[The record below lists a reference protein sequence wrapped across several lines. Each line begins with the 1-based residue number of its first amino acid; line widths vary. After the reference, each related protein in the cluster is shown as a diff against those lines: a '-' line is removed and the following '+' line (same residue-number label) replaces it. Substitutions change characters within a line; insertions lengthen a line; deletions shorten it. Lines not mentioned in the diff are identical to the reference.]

1 MAKSAF
7 GKTVLAAAMLASTTP
22 VAAQQAQ
29 PTTPT
34 PVPQNG
40 TTTPTPAP
48 NVAPP
53 TPAPGESQLPP
64 VQVIQKQEK
73 TPATEPKKTAAKK
86 TPVTPPPVA
95 PAASTAPVTAQ
106 VPGTGG
112 IDDGSVLMSPVEG
125 SSVPIGKYPGA
136 LGRASAADIARSG
149 TTFVPSIIQQTV
161 PGAILEDLQ
170 GNGFQQ
176 NLQFRGFDSS
186 PLNGIPQ
193 GLAVY
198 QNGVR
203 INEAFGDIVNWDFLP
218 NSAIEGITIVGAN
231 PVFGLNALGGAVT
244 VLMRDGFN
252 FQGTEID
259 VRGGSFGRYQG
270 ELATGQRSGTWGAFL
285 SLEGIRDNGWR
296 EFSPATIR
304 RGYADIGAKDDTTEV
319 HLNFSAADNFVG
331 ATTAAPVQL
340 LQLDWSDSFTSP
352 QTTTNKMTMV
362 SLNGQ
367 VKATPTL
374 TFSGVSYYR
383 WFQQVHAD
391 ANLTDAFECN
401 VPPGPGTGTLCLNDP
416 TFPDNQ
422 VLDGNGN
429 PVTVSG
435 GQVMGHD
442 LDELGTLDHTSQ
454 NANSWGLS
462 GQGVEKSTIMGM
474 HNQFLLGASYDHGR
488 VGYASSSDLGFFGP
502 EFVLTPFDPT
512 ILITAPLD
520 TAPRSITTTNDYVG
534 VYFSDTL
541 DLTSQV
547 HLTVGGRYNFARLT
561 ELDNTGNFPEIDGA
575 HVYERFNP
583 MTGITYEIS
592 SHLTAYGGYAEAN
605 RAPTPAE
612 LSCADPVNP
621 CLIESFLTSDPNL
634 KQVVSRT
641 FELGLRGKETY
652 WNDGKLEWSAGLFHA
667 MSFDD
672 ILPLAAPESGRGF
685 FANVGDTLRQGVE
698 LGMRYT
704 DKQLMVYANYALV
717 DGTIQTNVQLP
728 APNNPTAV
736 PCNDA
741 PDAQCA
747 NATKGDRLPGIP
759 EHRIKAGMEYWF
771 TPQIKG
777 GFDVVVASDQIFFND
792 WANTNAP
799 LAGYATVNLHGSYD
813 VTKNVQIYGLID
825 NLFNAH
831 YGLFGNYFSLDNA
844 NGAAAAAG
852 LGSNFFTNPETIV
865 PGTPIA
871 AYGGV
876 RVRF

>member
-1 MAKSAF
+1 MACRR
-7 GKTVLAAAMLASTTP
+7 VLPSIRTACAST
-22 VAAQQAQ
+22 
-29 PTTPT
+29 
-34 PVPQNG
+34 
-40 TTTPTPAP
+40 
-48 NVAPP
+48 
-53 TPAPGESQLPP
+53 
-64 VQVIQKQEK
+64 
-73 TPATEPKKTAAKK
+73 
-86 TPVTPPPVA
+86 
-95 PAASTAPVTAQ
+95 
-106 VPGTGG
+106 
-112 IDDGSVLMSPVEG
+112 
-125 SSVPIGKYPGA
+125 SS
-136 LGRASAADIARSG
+136 
-149 TTFVPSIIQQTV
+149 
-161 PGAILEDLQ
+161 
-170 GNGFQQ
+170 
-176 NLQFRGFDSS
+176 
-186 PLNGIPQ
+186 
-193 GLAVY
+193 
-198 QNGVR
+198 
-203 INEAFGDIVNWDFLP
+203 FGDIVNWDFLP

-244 VLMRDGFN
+244 VLMRDGFS

-259 VRGGSFGRYQG
+259 VRGGSFGRVQG
-270 ELATGQRSGTWGAFL
+270 ELATGQQSGTWATFF
-285 SLEGIRDNGWR
+285 SVEGIRDDGWR
-296 EFSPATIR
+296 QFSPATIR
-304 RGYADIGAKDDTTEV
+304 RGYADIGAKDEKTEV

-340 LQLDWSDSFTSP
+340 FDLNWSNSFTSP
-352 QTTTNKMTMV
+352 QVTTNRMTMV

-391 ANLTDAFECN
+391 ANLADAFACT
-401 VPPGPGTGTLCLNDP
+401 VDPTTLCLNDP
-416 TFPDNQ
+416 DDENR

-429 PVTVSG
+429 TVPVVG
-435 GQVMGHD
+435 GQVFGHD
-442 LDELGTLDHTSQ
+442 LDEIGTMDHTSQ

-488 VGYASSSDLGFFGP
+488 VGYTSSSDLGFFGP
-502 EFVLTPFDPT
+502 DFVLTPFDPA

-520 TAPRSITTTNDYVG
+520 TAPRNLTTQNDYVG

-541 DLTSQV
+541 DLTSR
-547 HLTVGGRYNFARLT
+547 LSWTVGGRYNFARLSL
-561 ELDNTGNFPEIDGA
+561 LDNTGNFPEIDSA

-583 MTGITYEIS
+583 MSGITYQIS
-592 SHLTAYGGYAEAN
+592 SHLSAYGGYAEAN

-612 LSCADPVNP
+612 LACADPINP

-652 WNDGKLEWSAGLFHA
+652 WNDGKLEWSAGLYHA
-667 MSFDD
+667 MNFDD
-672 ILPLAAPESGRGF
+672 ILPLSAPETGRGF
-685 FANVGDTLRQGVE
+685 FQNVGDTLRQGVE

-717 DGTIQTNVQLP
+717 DATIQTNVQLP

-736 PCNDA
+736 ACNDA
-741 PDAQCA
+741 PGESCA

-759 EHRIKAGMEYWF
+759 EHLFKTGMEYWF

-777 GFDVVVASDQIFFND
+777 GFDVVVASNQIFEND

-799 LAGYATVNLHGSYD
+799 LAGYATVNIHGSYD
-813 VTKNVQIYGLID
+813 VTKNFQIYGLVN

-831 YGLFGNYFSLDNA
+831 YGLFGNYFDLGSA

-865 PGTPIA
+865 PGSPIA
-871 AYGGV
+871 AYGGA